1 MAYDVDIQRLEIS
14 ALFDLQGE
22 ASAIA
27 DWIGDELPALPD
39 QPNTASH
46 SKDASLYWIA
56 PQRWLLR
63 ADISQEQILI
73 EALRADEAPDELS
86 IVLTSDTVK
95 FFQISGPD
103 ADDIIAI
110 ASSIDHHLSAF
121 PANGVSYTDFFG
133 VKGLLVRC
141 DNGFE
146 IAVESSF
153 ADMIDDYFGRVV
165 S

>member
-1 MAYDVDIQRLEIS
+1 MVYDVDIQRLEIS

-27 DWIGDELPALPD
+27 DWIGNELPTIPD
-39 QPNTASH
+39 RANTASH
-46 SKDASLYWIA
+46 SKEASLYWIG
-56 PQRWLLR
+56 PQRWLVR
-63 ADISQEQILI
+63 ADISQEQKLI
-73 EALRADEAPDELS
+73 AALRPDEAPDELS

-95 FFQISGPD
+95 FFQVTGPD
-103 ADDIIAI
+103 ADDIISI

-133 VKGLLVRC
+133 VKGLLVRVEQ
-141 DNGFE
+141 GYE

-153 ADMIDDYFGRVV
+153 ADMIDDYFSRAV